1 MKKWQVIFFL
11 KNNTFKIIG
20 LRFFTVFGPYGR
32 PDMAYYSF
40 TESLLKKRQIF
51 LHNNPNMARDMTYI
65 DDIIDGH
72 HETETPLSDTL
83 LHDILSTCS
92 ELTSE
97 LNSSQQE
104 NHMLNIRKKTQQI
117 QQVARKMRSL

>member
-1 MKKWQVIFFL
+1 MNSTIPEL
-11 KNNTFKIIG
+11 AKI
-20 LRFFTVFGPYGR
+20 
-32 PDMAYYSF
+32 D
-40 TESLLKKRQIF
+40 
-51 LHNNPNMARDMTYI
+51 LHATIDEI

-83 LHDILSTCS
+83 LHDILTTCA

-97 LNSSQQE
+97 LSSSQQE